1 MLQAMNRFFSPP
13 LENQNLKTMTRT
25 ALFAGTFDPYT
36 LGHHAIVQRAL
47 ALFDGVVIAVGCN
60 MDKQCRATA
69 EERVAAIERIYA
81 ADSRVRVVTYS
92 TLTMDLA
99 REVGATALLRGVRT
113 VKDFEYERELA
124 DVNLR
129 LGGIETLLMVSEPE
143 YAHISSSLVRELLKY
158 GKDVSDLLPKVD

>member
-1 MLQAMNRFFSPP
+1 M
-13 LENQNLKTMTRT
+13 TMTT

-36 LGHHAIVQRAL
+36 IGHHALVERAL
-47 ALFDGVVIAVGCN
+47 ALFDTIVIAVGNNIGKRCLA
-60 MDKQCRATA
+60 MA
-69 EERVAAIERIYA
+69 EERVAAIERLYRGNN
-81 ADSRVRVVTYS
+81 RVRVVMYD

-124 DVNLR
+124 DVNR
-129 LGGIETLLMVSEPE
+129 LMGGIETVLLVSEPE

-158 GKDVSDLLPKVD
+158 GKDVSALLPGK

>member
-1 MLQAMNRFFSPP
+1 
-13 LENQNLKTMTRT
+13 MTRT

-36 LGHHAIVQRAL
+36 IGHHALVERAL
-47 ALFDGVVIAVGCN
+47 ALFDNVVIAVGCN
-60 MDKQCRATA
+60 MEKRCLATA
-69 EERVAAIERIYA
+69 EERVAAIESLYEGYA
-81 ADSRVRVVTYS
+81 RVRVVTYD

-129 LGGIETLLMVSEPE
+129 MGGIETVLLVSEPE

-158 GKDVSDLLPKVD
+158 GKDVSALLPKR